1 MAESWLTVGEIADM
15 VFDAVESAITALT
28 TLPGD
33 ATTDERRA
41 AMRADFDQRRAA
53 GQDHQA
59 DDPPAT
65 TRAEARQARR
75 RARWGGE

>member
-1 MAESWLTVGEIADM
+1 VAETWLTVGEIADM
-15 VFDAVESAITALT
+15 VFDAVESAVTALT

-33 ATTDERRA
+33 ATSDERRA

-59 DDPPAT
+59 DKPPT
-65 TRAEARQARR
+65 TRRDAREARRQS
-75 RARWGGE
+75 RWGGA